1 MSRHFGD
8 SRPKKSPPQ
17 VDAQPL
23 RGQWSSRPMGKMA
36 GYGRLK
42 KDYSNMGKTM
52 PFLPP
57 IFLGMVNIASIKMVM
72 TGGWLLL
79 FYPHIKAKWWHFVWE
94 WRGTL
99 SEGNFGFVEYLR
111 RIAPRQPGMHGG
123 QALGH
128 AAQLEANK
136 REKALRKECVCVCV
150 F

>member
-1 MSRHFGD
+1 
-8 SRPKKSPPQ
+8 
-17 VDAQPL
+17 
-23 RGQWSSRPMGKMA
+23 MGKMA

-94 WRGTL
+94 
-99 SEGNFGFVEYLR
+99 
-111 RIAPRQPGMHGG
+111 
-123 QALGH
+123 
-128 AAQLEANK
+128 
-136 REKALRKECVCVCV
+136 
-150 F
+150 